1 MFALNWRERLVGEIS
16 GVVLE
21 IGAGAGANL
30 TRYQRATVIFA
41 LEPDPVRAR
50 QAQAAAA
57 QSTRP
62 VSVKIGVAEALPL
75 ADASIDHV
83 VSSLVFCSVTDQ
95 RLALR
100 EIRRVL
106 KPGGVLTMLEHVR
119 PQTPAFAAV
128 ARAVT
133 PYWRRMAHNCH
144 LDRPT
149 LAVLRAEGWRVH
161 ILSRRGPFVRL
172 DARPGD

>member
-1 MFALNWRERLVGEIS
+1 MFALKWREQLVGEIT

-30 TRYQRATVIFA
+30 TRYQRATAVFA
-41 LEPDPVRAR
+41 LEPDPVRAW

-57 QSTRP
+57 HSLCP
-62 VSVKIGVAEALPL
+62 VSVKIGVAESLPL
-75 ADASIDHV
+75 ADASVDHV

-100 EIRRVL
+100 ELRRVL
-106 KPGGVLTMLEHVR
+106 KPGGVLTMLEHVC
-119 PQTPAFAAV
+119 PQTPALAAV
-128 ARAVT
+128 AGAVT
-133 PYWRRMAHNCH
+133 PYWRRHAHNCH

-149 LAVLRAEGWRVH
+149 LDVLRAEGWRVH